1 MKKRNIVH
9 SALSLSLT
17 AALCLS
23 MAACGGTQ
31 TPADSVA
38 ASQPSAPSAVVQPS
52 AAETT
57 SAALPVKAL
66 NPKQV
71 EENPYMAKSD
81 ANIHHD
87 GYNTD
92 STDEILPLA
101 IYPEINVSYETTN
114 ANASPA
120 IYFDSYGHAVVPLLG
135 GIAIRDLNAE
145 ETKTLGYFS
154 PTLFSRVMPNFK
166 NKESAAQITGAESPL
181 YLEDPSSL
189 ILPPWNDIDDSKSQ
203 MYASD
208 NQSVPYSIK
217 MRITDDLQTYA
228 ESTGDSRFYT
238 YNNQLQ
244 DPYVYIDMS
253 DLYVRSIIEPF
264 LKGCTINDNMQ
275 FSGYMHTYDPNDN
288 FSTLPKY
295 IYAQNVTVNTKE
307 GRDFLV
313 DFVFTPI
320 SGIPLYVHATEIDA
334 ATAAFPEDSE
344 FFNLV
349 ITALFVATHAE
360 ADADEFTSQVESYYT
375 SDKYTSLIASFYDF
389 PAHLFSFPPDTT
401 PEEDWRVEL
410 LVDLRDSMYDMLYN
424 FVYSID
430 SASSIDYR
438 DESLIVLRNE
448 IGYTMTVFY
457 DAISESITG
466 YGLDPSNPDVY
477 RAEPFLFG
485 ETAYQ
490 GAYVYDG

>member
-1 MKKRNIVH
+1 MKRNIF
-9 SALSLSLT
+9 LS
-17 AALCLS
+17 
-23 MAACGGTQ
+23 
-31 TPADSVA
+31 VF
-38 ASQPSAPSAVVQPS
+38 
-52 AAETT
+52 
-57 SAALPVKAL
+57 
-66 NPKQV
+66 
-71 EENPYMAKSD
+71 
-81 ANIHHD
+81 
-87 GYNTD
+87 
-92 STDEILPLA
+92 LPLFLCAA
-101 IYPEINVSYETTN
+101 I
-114 ANASPA
+114 
-120 IYFDSYGHAVVPLLG
+120 L
-135 GIAIRDLNAE
+135 
-145 ETKTLGYFS
+145 TLGYFS

-189 ILPPWNDIDDSKSQ
+189 VLPPWNDIDDSKSQ

-238 YNNQLQ
+238 YTNQLQ

-275 FSGYMHTYDPNDN
+275 FSGYMHTYGPNNN

-349 ITALFVATHAE
+349 VTALFVATHAE

-375 SDKYTSLIASFYDF
+375 SDKYTSLLASFYDF
-389 PAHLFSFPPDTT
+389 SAHLFSFPPDTT
-401 PEEDWRVEL
+401 LEEDWRVEL
-410 LVDLRDSMYDMLYN
+410 LVGLRDSMYDMLYN

>member
-1 MKKRNIVH
+1 
-9 SALSLSLT
+9 
-17 AALCLS
+17 
-23 MAACGGTQ
+23 
-31 TPADSVA
+31 
-38 ASQPSAPSAVVQPS
+38 
-52 AAETT
+52 
-57 SAALPVKAL
+57 
-66 NPKQV
+66 
-71 EENPYMAKSD
+71 
-81 ANIHHD
+81 
-87 GYNTD
+87 
-92 STDEILPLA
+92 
-101 IYPEINVSYETTN
+101 
-114 ANASPA
+114 
-120 IYFDSYGHAVVPLLG
+120 
-135 GIAIRDLNAE
+135 
-145 ETKTLGYFS
+145 
-154 PTLFSRVMPNFK
+154 
-166 NKESAAQITGAESPL
+166 
-181 YLEDPSSL
+181 
-189 ILPPWNDIDDSKSQ
+189 
-203 MYASD
+203 
-208 NQSVPYSIK
+208 
-217 MRITDDLQTYA
+217 
-228 ESTGDSRFYT
+228 
-238 YNNQLQ
+238 
-244 DPYVYIDMS
+244 MS

-477 RAEPFLFG
+477 HSETFLSG
-485 ETAYQ
+485 ESTYQ
-490 GAYVYDG
+490 EAYVYDG